1 MDDVESRRTVTVVF
15 LDLVDSTA
23 ITGALDPEAHR
34 RVQGR
39 FFEELRTVLER
50 HGGTLEKFIG
60 DAVMAVFGI
69 PTLHEDDALR
79 AVRAATEVRE
89 VMAAL
94 NAELRESWGVEL
106 SVRIGINTG
115 EVVSGDPTTG
125 QRLVTGEA
133 VNLASRLETAASP
146 GEILIG
152 HDTYRLVENAT
163 LVEPVEGLELKGLPA
178 PIDAWRVLGVLAGA
192 PSVARR
198 LDSPLV
204 GRDRELTMLR
214 QAFER
219 AVADQTCQL
228 VTILGPAGAG
238 KSRLAAELLAGISDE
253 ATTLVGRCLPYGEG
267 ITFWPVVEVV
277 KRAAGLGP
285 ALSAEETRSRLESIV
300 GDDPDA
306 PEIVER
312 LGALLGLSSDPS
324 GTKEIFWAVRRLL
337 QALAGRRPLVVA
349 FDDVH
354 WGETTFLDLVDHIA
368 DWTRDAPIL
377 LLCLARSELLEERPA
392 WAGGKLNATSFLL
405 EPLPDEACGTL
416 IENLL
421 DRTSV
426 ASEVK
431 ERIAGAAEGNPLFV
445 EELLAMLI
453 DQGALRKEASHWV
466 AAADLSSMDVPP
478 TIQALLDARLDR
490 LDAKERS
497 VLERAAV
504 AGRIFSRA
512 AVRALSPPDDHAV
525 LDGRLDSLVRKQLIR
540 HHEAELGRENVY
552 RFRHTLIREAAYRQL
567 AKGARAEL
575 HEQFTRWLEGSGGRP
590 TPEQEEIIGY
600 HLEQAFLFR
609 RELGSADAALGTRAG
624 ELLAAAGRRAVGRG
638 DLPAAVTLLT
648 RAATLLPEA
657 HQERREAL
665 LMLGSALMRTGDF
678 GRAELAIDDAL
689 EAARRAG
696 DRRLEL
702 RSLIEREFFRTFTR
716 PEGSVDEIVAV
727 VDEVIP
733 PLEELGD
740 DLGLAMAWWLK
751 SEVHVNASRWGER
764 AANLERA
771 LEHAR
776 KAGDAGEQ
784 TTIATQLAQALYYGP
799 TPVDQAIDR
808 CDQLLAERPDDRS
821 LKASIVG
828 TIAGLRA
835 MQGDLDEAR
844 RLQADARALNEE
856 LGQRFRS
863 AARSLV
869 AADIE
874 VLAGR
879 PQEATA
885 ILRWAF
891 DELDEMGI
899 TSVMS
904 TMAAFLAAS
913 LAAQGERDEALRF
926 SRLSEE
932 LGAEEDV
939 VTQVMWRIAR
949 ATASDDAELARMAV
963 RLAGPTDC
971 PDLKARAF
979 LTVAQVAGDRSA
991 RDRAVAEYE
1000 RKGNRASVARLVAQG
1015 LSS

>member
-1 MDDVESRRTVTVVF
+1 
-15 LDLVDSTA
+15 
-23 ITGALDPEAHR
+23 
-34 RVQGR
+34 
-39 FFEELRTVLER
+39 
-50 HGGTLEKFIG
+50 
-60 DAVMAVFGI
+60 
-69 PTLHEDDALR
+69 
-79 AVRAATEVRE
+79 
-89 VMAAL
+89 
-94 NAELRESWGVEL
+94 
-106 SVRIGINTG
+106 
-115 EVVSGDPTTG
+115 
-125 QRLVTGEA
+125 
-133 VNLASRLETAASP
+133 
-146 GEILIG
+146 
-152 HDTYRLVENAT
+152 
-163 LVEPVEGLELKGLPA
+163 
-178 PIDAWRVLGVLAGA
+178 
-192 PSVARR
+192 
-198 LDSPLV
+198 
-204 GRDRELTMLR
+204 
-214 QAFER
+214 
-219 AVADQTCQL
+219 
-228 VTILGPAGAG
+228 
-238 KSRLAAELLAGISDE
+238 
-253 ATTLVGRCLPYGEG
+253 
-267 ITFWPVVEVV
+267 
-277 KRAAGLGP
+277 
-285 ALSAEETRSRLESIV
+285 
-300 GDDPDA
+300 
-306 PEIVER
+306 
-312 LGALLGLSSDPS
+312 
-324 GTKEIFWAVRRLL
+324 
-337 QALAGRRPLVVA
+337 
-349 FDDVH
+349 
-354 WGETTFLDLVDHIA
+354 
-368 DWTRDAPIL
+368 
-377 LLCLARSELLEERPA
+377 
-392 WAGGKLNATSFLL
+392 
-405 EPLPDEACGTL
+405 
-416 IENLL
+416 
-421 DRTSV
+421 
-426 ASEVK
+426 
-431 ERIAGAAEGNPLFV
+431 
-445 EELLAMLI
+445 
-453 DQGALRKEASHWV
+453 
-466 AAADLSSMDVPP
+466 
-478 TIQALLDARLDR
+478 
-490 LDAKERS
+490 
-497 VLERAAV
+497 
-504 AGRIFSRA
+504 
-512 AVRALSPPDDHAV
+512 
-525 LDGRLDSLVRKQLIR
+525 
-540 HHEAELGRENVY
+540 
-552 RFRHTLIREAAYRQL
+552 
-567 AKGARAEL
+567 
-575 HEQFTRWLEGSGGRP
+575 
-590 TPEQEEIIGY
+590 
-600 HLEQAFLFR
+600 
-609 RELGSADAALGTRAG
+609 
-624 ELLAAAGRRAVGRG
+624 
-638 DLPAAVTLLT
+638 
-648 RAATLLPEA
+648 
-657 HQERREAL
+657 
-665 LMLGSALMRTGDF
+665 MRTGDF

-784 TTIATQLAQALYYGP
+784 TRIATQLAQALYYGP

-879 PQEATA
+879 PQEATT

-949 ATASDDAELARMAV
+949 ATASDDAELARAAV

-979 LTVAQVAGDRSA
+979 LAVAEVAGDRSA